1 MNASSAAAADQPI
14 AGHYPVIVVGGG
26 PTGLAMANLLSRYG
40 TRALLV
46 ERNAT
51 TVQEPRAVSIDD
63 ESLRTMQSA
72 GVIERVLPGI
82 VAGYG
87 SEYHSPRGRTF
98 LHVRPSAQPYGYPR
112 RNAFRQPV
120 FEAQL
125 RGALAGSQMV
135 DTLFGWTL
143 ERFDQDEEEVT
154 LHLDRDG
161 ASRIVRCDYLV
172 AADGGRSPVRGAL
185 GLSLD
190 GETFEE
196 KWLIVDLENSPAPT
210 SETVVFCDARRP
222 CIALPGPDLT
232 RRFEFK
238 LLPGERPEDFVA
250 EDHVQALLASH
261 GAHPDSIVCRKV
273 VYTFHARVAPRWSLG
288 RVYLAGD
295 ACHLTPPFA
304 GQGMNS
310 CIRDAHNLAWKL
322 AWVIAG
328 RMPATIL
335 ASYEEERREHVSDM
349 IQLALRMGRIMG
361 PRNRMVGLATRTAFT
376 ALSLWPAARDYFAQM
391 KYKPKPRFATGFLLA
406 DGQDA
411 RTTPVGRLLPQPRV
425 QLADGTHVLMDEAL
439 GDGFALV
446 GRFDDAEALVRVAAM
461 PAFAILCPRIVT
473 VATTTAAA
481 ERPVPVGIAVV
492 RDFSGSLDHALG
504 QPGHVVMVRPD
515 RYVFATFPIE
525 RAGAVALQAEN
536 HLGIGETRGHRRS
549 IHGDTTDRDEHHR
562 DTANTPIAAAGFG
575 IQQASP
581 AKAER

>member
-1 MNASSAAAADQPI
+1 M
-14 AGHYPVIVVGGG
+14 IVVGGG

-40 TRALLV
+40 TRALLI

-72 GVIERVLPGI
+72 GVIDRVLPGI

-98 LHVRPSAQPYGYPR
+98 LHVRPDAQPYGYPR

-125 RGALAGSQMV
+125 RGALAASPV
-135 DTLFGWTL
+135 VNTLFGWTV
-143 ERFDQDEEEVT
+143 ERFDQDGQGVT
-154 LHLDRDG
+154 LHLAADG
-161 ASRIVRCDYLV
+161 ARRIVSCDYLV
-172 AADGGRSPVRGAL
+172 AADGGRSPIRTAL
-185 GLSLD
+185 GLTLD

-210 SETVVFCDARRP
+210 SETVVFCNARRP

-238 LLPGERPEDFVA
+238 LLPGERPEDLVA
-250 EDHVQALLASH
+250 EDRVQALLSGH
-261 GAHPDSIVCRKV
+261 GAHPDSVVRRKV
-273 VYTFHARVAPRWSLG
+273 VYTFHARVAPRWSSG

-295 ACHLTPPFA
+295 SCHLTPPFA

-322 AWVIAG
+322 AWVTAG
-328 RMPATIL
+328 RMPPVIL
-335 ASYEEERREHVSDM
+335 DSYEAERREHVRDM

-376 ALSLWPAARDYFAQM
+376 ALGLWPVARDYMAQM
-391 KYKPKPRFATGFLLA
+391 KYKPKPRFATGFLLP
-406 DGQDA
+406 DGRKA
-411 RTTPVGRLLPQPRV
+411 RDTLVGRLLPQPLVER
-425 QLADGTHVLMDEAL
+425 DGSDPILLDHVL

-446 GRFDDAEALVRVAAM
+446 GRIEDVAHLLRIAAM
-461 PAFAILCPRIVT
+461 PAFAALRPRIVAVADVSVAASAPAGLT
-473 VATTTAAA
+473 VGPTANLVANL
-481 ERPVPVGIAVV
+481 AVV
-492 RDFSGSLDHALG
+492 YDPSGALAHAIGPDLR
-504 QPGHVVMVRPD
+504 VLVVRPD
-515 RYVFATFPIE
+515 RYVFATFPID
-525 RAGAVALQAEN
+525 RAEATAARLEKPFAFHSSGGAD
-536 HLGIGETRGHRRS
+536 HTR
-549 IHGDTTDRDEHHR
+549 
-562 DTANTPIAAAGFG
+562 A
-575 IQQASP
+575 
-581 AKAER
+581 